1 VSTPAEPRIPS
12 PKKRAL
18 MASSPLRKKLRA
30 AAHDLDPVVQFGKSG
45 LSEAALKQVERAL
58 DDHELVKVKIG
69 SECPADRFEVA
80 DTLATLPRAQ
90 IVQVLGRIVVTYR
103 KRKKA
108 PKFEPADKE

>member
-1 VSTPAEPRIPS
+1 MP
-12 PKKRAL
+12 
-18 MASSPLRKKLRA
+18 SSPLRKKLRA

-58 DDHELVKVKIG
+58 DEHELIKVKTRT
-69 SECPADRFEVA
+69 ECPADRFEVA

-90 IVQVLGRIVVTYR
+90 IVQILGRIVLAYR

-108 PKFEPADKE
+108 PKFEPAEAT